1 MGTINANLSGII
13 MEPKQKLAEQKK
25 ENNKIIYMLIKKHVI
40 KRIVKCCNYL
50 N

>member
-25 ENNKIIYMLIKKHVI
+25 ENNKIIYMRIKKAFNF
-40 KRIVKCCNYL
+40 KEDCKML
-50 N
+50 